1 MEREYSVVVNRR
13 EDLSDIEAE
22 LTASSGAGPIPN
34 RSVDIA
40 NPRPGSKIQT
50 HFMLTD
56 EEAEALRSDPRVRAV
71 EIPPEQRDDVVIG
84 IRAYQ
89 DENFYRGTLS
99 LATEVNWALAR
110 CTKQINNYGN
120 ERDWNFIKNNAPNT
134 GFHEYGLDGTGVDVV
149 IQDSGIQ
156 PDHPEFNDYN
166 GVSRVQQI
174 DWYNASGLA
183 GTQSAN
189 HYRDYDGHGT
199 HCAGIAAGLTYGW
212 AKGARIYSQKLNGL
226 EGSGDSG
233 TGIPISDAF
242 DTIRLWHNNKGV
254 DPATGYKRPTVVNMS
269 WGYQGVTSGPPTSGV
284 YRGTAWTYGDPG
296 FSTDTELWANAGIV
310 PPLGTL
316 RYFTG
321 QVATVDVEVEDMV
334 NDGIVVCIAAG
345 NSYYKSD
352 IPTGPDYDNSVL
364 ISGGTRFYHRPGS
377 PHADTAFYV
386 GNLDSS
392 VNTETVGGQ
401 TVYHDRPAGSS
412 VKGPAVDIWA
422 PGTNIMSTASNF
434 NNTFGY
440 SQQNYPDD
448 ANYRIMSISGT
459 SMASPQVVG
468 IAALHLSSK
477 PWMTPAQLKTVL
489 EGESFDVISDT
500 GLDDDYTNI
509 TTSLMAAP
517 NRHIFCRYGKQP
529 RTLGGVQDGSLNGFI
544 FSSQGNNYNHY
555 HLSADQ
561 TTVNEGATVVIT
573 LDTIGITDGTNV
585 PYTVTGVEQ
594 ADLSAGN
601 TTGQFTINS
610 NTATTTFTF
619 AQDTVTEDEEI
630 FKLTLD
636 NQRAHVEVTITAN
649 ST

>member
-1 MEREYSVVVNRR
+1 MEKEYTVIVYNR
-13 EDLSDIEAE
+13 EDLPDIEAE

-34 RSVDIA
+34 RTVDIA
-40 NPRPGSKIQT
+40 NPRPGSKVQT

-56 EEAEALRSDPRVRAV
+56 EEAQDLMNDPRVRAV
-71 EIPPEQRDDVVIG
+71 EIPPEQRDDIQLVIN
-84 IRAYQ
+84 AYQ
-89 DENFYRGTLS
+89 DSNFYRGTLS
-99 LATEVNWALAR
+99 LPNEVNWGLAR

-120 ERDWNFIKNNAPNT
+120 ERDWNFVKNTAPNT
-134 GFHEYGLDGTGVDVV
+134 GFHEYGLDGAGVDVV

-156 PDHPEFNDYN
+156 PDHPDFNDYN

-174 DWYNASGLA
+174 NWYTASGLP

-212 AKGARIYSQKLNGL
+212 AKAARIYSQKLNGL
-226 EGSGDSG
+226 EGLGDSG
-233 TGIPISDAF
+233 TGIPIADAF
-242 DTIRLWHNNKGV
+242 DTIRLWHNNKNGS
-254 DPATGYKRPTVVNMS
+254 RPTVVNMS
-269 WGYQGVTSGPPTSGV
+269 WGYSGAISGDPTSGV
-284 YRGTAWTYGDPG
+284 YRGTPWTFGDPG
-296 FSTDTELWANAGIV
+296 FSTDTEIWANSGVV
-310 PPLGTL
+310 PPLGGA
-316 RYFTG
+316 RRFPG
-321 QVATVDVEVEDMV
+321 QVASVDVEVEDMV
-334 NDGIVVCIAAG
+334 RDGIVVCIAAG

-352 IPTGPDYDNSVL
+352 IPTGPDYNNTVTV
-364 ISGGTRFYHRPGS
+364 GGSIRSYHRPGS

-440 SQQNYPDD
+440 SQQDYPADPNYK
-448 ANYRIMSISGT
+448 IMSISGT
-459 SMASPQVVG
+459 SMASPQIAG

-477 PWMTPAQLKTVL
+477 PWMTPAQVKQVL
-489 EGESFDVISDT
+489 INDSTDVISDT

-509 TTSLMAAP
+509 TTSLMGSD
-517 NRHIFCRYGKQP
+517 NRHTVCRYGKQP
-529 RTLGGVQDGSLNGFI
+529 RAFGGTPDGSLNGFI
-544 FSSQGNNYNHY
+544 FSSTGQNYNHY
-555 HLSADQ
+555 HLDVDQ
-561 TTVNEGATVVIT
+561 ATVTEGSTVVVT
-573 LDTIGITDGTNV
+573 LTTIGIDDGTNI
-585 PYTVTGVEQ
+585 PYTVTGIDQ

-601 TTGQFTINS
+601 LTGIFNIVS
-610 NTATTTFTF
+610 NTATATFTF
-619 AQDTVTEDEEI
+619 ALDTVTEEEEI

-636 NQRAHVEVTITAN
+636 NQRAHVEVVVQAN
-649 ST
+649 AT